1 MRILSCKIS
10 NFGCYSDMTFDF
22 EKGLNPFC
30 LPNGGGKTTL
40 ASFIKAMLYSLE
52 KTSKT
57 SFERNRYRPYSGKE
71 CGGSMIFEF
80 ENATYRIERTFGST
94 PSKDILKIYD
104 ERGVELTSFQRKRVL
119 ELQGEAGKQLGE
131 MILGIDEE
139 AFKRCNFIAKEDLDF
154 ASNESIKMK
163 IGNIVIDKES
173 ENSYEDTVSSIEG
186 DDLRTKAPTKKN
198 EEAYPYRI
206 DELKKSNKIKAD
218 RITELD
224 GLEKGLDDLYEK
236 RSVLKKDLADIEKR
250 QRDYSA
256 IHVLKGKYSTVEQFD
271 SNINAAKETI
281 DSISAKYGG
290 NILSKEEVL
299 SLQSGIKEVE
309 NCQNLDRSYALL
321 PSDIEKLKQLKGKVL
336 SDEDYE
342 KLFKASNKL
351 EENRKRTGIIP
362 IDLERYE
369 ELKKRFEG
377 KEIKDEKDLEKEYFD
392 YRLLA
397 NKKDIARAEEE
408 KDLPSENVLL
418 KAEEENREYERK
430 KEEFSNL
437 KSSFKEPSIF
447 LEILLTILTLGLYLF
462 VSKKRKKRHEET
474 IKEKEEELRK
484 IAEGLDAFF
493 AKYEKTSG
501 SYALRIEELRDE
513 ISKEKSKD
521 VENASEQMKQAK
533 KDFEEKERAM
543 LLYFSSFGYESKE
556 VGDSYEAYRKDLK
569 EYKDLLRDADRN
581 QEIENSLTESDEKE
595 DSKIA
600 SLLGK
605 YGLSKKGDL
614 IEQLKSIKDDIEFF
628 KKNNP
633 ILLNKEANEKAKENH
648 EKTIASILLAHGIEA
663 KEDLLLKASTFL
675 SDTERY
681 NKAKEAKAEQIER
694 KEAFIKENGLEGFL
708 PTNVEEE
715 EEELR
720 KRHEGKNNELSDID
734 NKIAENERQ
743 IDERESLQNEIADNN
758 ETIKEYKE
766 KIRIAEIAL
775 SLLEKAEKDMEDTYI
790 NPIKDSF
797 SSYASKI
804 YEKIGM
810 NVTMDYEYQI
820 KYEIEGQLRES
831 KNLSDG
837 ERTIMMLALRFAVLD
852 AMYKK
857 RDSFIVLDDP
867 FESLD
872 EERLPKAKEL
882 LKTLSKDWQIIYFT
896 CHESRKIDADNVQ

>member
-30 LPNGGGKTTL
+30 LRNGGGKTTL
-40 ASFIKAMLYSLE
+40 ACFIKAMLYSLE

-71 CGGSMIFEF
+71 CGGSMIFES
-80 ENATYRIERTFGST
+80 ENVTYRIERTFGST

-104 ERGVELTSFQRKRVL
+104 ERGVELSSFQGKRVL
-119 ELQGEAGKQLGE
+119 ELQGEAGKRLGE

-139 AFKRCNFIAKEDLDF
+139 AFKRCNFIAREDLDF
-154 ASNESIKMK
+154 TSNESIKMK

-173 ENSYEDTVSSIEG
+173 ENSFEDTVSSIED
-186 DDLRTKAPTKKN
+186 DDLRARAPTKKN
-198 EEAYPYRI
+198 EKAYPYQI
-206 DELKKSNKIKAD
+206 EDLKKSNKIKAN
-218 RITELD
+218 RIKELG
-224 GLEKGLDDLYEK
+224 GLEKSLGDLYEK
-236 RSVLKKDLADIEKR
+236 RDAIKEELADIEEE
-250 QRDYSA
+250 QRKYSA
-256 IHVLKGKYSTVEQFD
+256 IHVLKGKYSAVEEFD
-271 SNINAAKETI
+271 SNIDKAKETI
-281 DSISAKYGG
+281 ENISAKYRG
-290 NILSKEEVL
+290 NILSKEEVA
-299 SLQSGIKEVE
+299 SLQSDIKEVE
-309 NCQNLDRSYALL
+309 NCKNLDKSYALL

-342 KLFKASNKL
+342 KLFKASNQL
-351 EENRKRTGIIP
+351 EANRKKTGMIP

-369 ELKKRFEG
+369 ELKKRFDG
-377 KEIKDEKDLEKEYFD
+377 KEIKDEKGLEKEYFD

-397 NKKDIARAEEE
+397 SKKDIARAEEK

-462 VSKKRKKRHEET
+462 VSKKKKKRREEAL
-474 IKEKEEELRK
+474 KEKEEELRK

-513 ISKEKSKD
+513 VSKEKSKE
-521 VENASEQMKQAK
+521 VENSSEQIKQAK
-533 KDFEEKERAM
+533 KDFEEKESA
-543 LLYFSSFGYESKE
+543 LLHYFSSFGYESMK
-556 VGDSYEAYRKDLK
+556 VADAYEAYKKDLK
-569 EYKDLLRDADRN
+569 EYEGLSKDAARN
-581 QEIENSLTESDEKE
+581 QGIENGLLESDAMEN
-595 DSKIA
+595 SIIS

-605 YGLSKKGDL
+605 YGLSKKDDL
-614 IEQLKSIKDDIEFF
+614 MEQLKSIKADIEFF
-628 KKNNP
+628 KKNSP
-633 ILLNKEANEKAKENH
+633 ILSNKEANEEAKKGY
-648 EKTIASILLAHGIEA
+648 EKTIASILLAHGIESDG
-663 KEDLLLKASTFL
+663 DLLLKANAFL
-675 SDTERY
+675 SDTEQY
-681 NKAKEAKAEQIER
+681 SKAKDVKAEQIER

-720 KRHEGKNNELSDID
+720 KRHEGKNNDLSDID
-734 NKIAENERQ
+734 GQIAENERQ
-743 IDERESLQNEIADNN
+743 LDERESLQNEIAENN
-758 ETIKEYKE
+758 ETIKEYEE
-766 KIRIAEIAL
+766 KIHIAKLAL
-775 SLLEKAEKDMEDTYI
+775 ELLKEAEKEMENTYI

-804 YEKIGM
+804 HERIGA
-810 NVTMDYEYQI
+810 NITMDYDYQI

-837 ERTIMMLALRFAVLD
+837 ERTVMMLALRFAVLD
-852 AMYKK
+852 AMYKNH
-857 RDSFIVLDDP
+857 DSPIILDDP

-896 CHESRKIDADNVQ
+896 CHESRKIDVDNVE